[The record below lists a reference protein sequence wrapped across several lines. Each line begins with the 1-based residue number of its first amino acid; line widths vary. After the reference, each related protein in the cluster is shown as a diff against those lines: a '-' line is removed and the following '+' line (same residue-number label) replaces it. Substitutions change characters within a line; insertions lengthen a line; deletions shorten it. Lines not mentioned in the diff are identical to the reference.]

1 MKFLGLR
8 ESIIGWKAI
17 IETELG
23 IPCSEIIDEQDRAV
37 ESVSFTVEL
46 STTDRDRLQNEFWYA
61 VEDGQTSPWNWRI
74 AFDE

>member
-8 ESIIGWKAI
+8 KCIIGWKAI

-23 IPCSEIIDEQDRAV
+23 IPCSEIIDEPDRTSNSA
-37 ESVSFTVEL
+37 SFTTEL
-46 STTDRDRLQNEFWYA
+46 STTDRDFLQDNYWYA